1 LELADENWRKD
12 EKMAARRNEEKQSE
26 RLSLGQP
33 LKATGDYTPQMSR
46 RQV

>member
-1 LELADENWRKD
+1 MKIG
-12 EKMAARRNEEKQSE
+12 EKMRRWRRGEMKKKQSE